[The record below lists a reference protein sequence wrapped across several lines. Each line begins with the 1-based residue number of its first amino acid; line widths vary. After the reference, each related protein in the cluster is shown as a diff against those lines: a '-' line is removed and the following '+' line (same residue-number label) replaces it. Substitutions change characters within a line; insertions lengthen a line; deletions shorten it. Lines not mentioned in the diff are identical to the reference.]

1 MSFGSISKIVN
12 KSVTFFLAI
21 AGCLIVSFKAPAQK
35 VWTLQE
41 SIEYAIKNNIN
52 IKQAEIATEI
62 SSVNYFQ
69 SKGAFLPSLNGSG
82 SYSYLFGRS
91 LDITTYEFTTQEI
104 RSGNFTVSGNLP
116 VFSGFQIQN
125 TLKQSRYEY
134 MAGKE
139 NLQKIKDDISLNVAA
154 AYLQVLYSREA
165 LKAANDR
172 LQAATETRSRTKIM
186 VDAGSMAQ
194 GNLLDADAALAAEE
208 LSVITNENLVTSS
221 MINIKQL
228 LELKSTDD
236 YNVIDPKADLPPQ
249 TSALLSPEEIYAA
262 ALKNLPEFRA
272 STLNVLSAEK
282 AYSIAKGSMY
292 PRFGI
297 FGSIN
302 SGFSSTTRRLTGE
315 SVPYGDQ
322 LDENFNKSLGFS
334 LSVPILN
341 GWSANSNVKR
351 SKLNLESVKY
361 NDQLTKNQVYKS
373 VVQAHADANAA
384 IKKYYASEKAKIS
397 SDESFAY
404 AEKKYNVGMLSSI
417 EFLNVR
423 NNQSKAESDF
433 LQAKYDLI
441 FRLKVL
447 DFYLG
452 IPITF

>member
-1 MSFGSISKIVN
+1 MTRCFISKLGYKFKIIAALLV
-12 KSVTFFLAI
+12 FLCASNFQV
-21 AGCLIVSFKAPAQK
+21 AAQK

-41 SIEYAIKNNIN
+41 SIEYALKNNIT
-52 IKQAEIATEI
+52 IKQAEISSEI
-62 SSVNYFQ
+62 ASVNYFQ
-69 SKGAFLPSLNGSG
+69 SKASFLPSLNGSG

-104 RSGNFTVSGNLP
+104 RSGNFTISGSLP
-116 VFSGFQIQN
+116 VFSGLQLQN
-125 TLKQSRYEY
+125 SLKQSKYEY
-134 MAGKE
+134 MAGRE
-139 NLQKIKDDISLNVAA
+139 NLLKIKDDISLNVAA
-154 AYLQVLYSREA
+154 AYLQVLYSRES

-172 LQAATETRSRTKIM
+172 LNAATETRNRTKLM

-194 GNLLDADAALAAEE
+194 GNLLDAEAALAAEE
-208 LSVITNENLVTSS
+208 LAVITNENLLNSS
-221 MINIKQL
+221 LINITQL

-236 YNVIDPKADLPPQ
+236 YNVIDPIAELPAQ
-249 TSALLSPEEIYAA
+249 TSALLSPDEIYAA

-272 STLNVLSAEK
+272 SELNVLSAQK
-282 AYSIAKGSMY
+282 GLSIAKGAMY
-292 PRFGI
+292 PRLGI

-302 SGFSSTTRRLTGE
+302 SGFSSTTRRFTGE
-315 SVPYGDQ
+315 SVPYIDQ

-334 LSVPILN
+334 LTVPILN
-341 GWSANSNVKR
+341 SWSANSNVKR
-351 SKLNLESVKY
+351 SKLNLENIKY
-361 NDQLTKNQVYKS
+361 NDQLTRNQVYKS

-397 SDESFAY
+397 SEESFVY

-423 NNQSKAESDF
+423 NSKSKAESDF
-433 LQAKYDLI
+433 IQAKYDLI

-452 IPITF
+452 IPIAF